1 MVQQTLTVQ
10 SPLNSYRISN
20 SLWLE
25 ELPEFPKQQDLKN
38 VALPYP
44 YGPEFI
50 YS

>member
-1 MVQQTLTVQ
+1 MVQQTLLSKV
-10 SPLNSYRISN
+10 
-20 SLWLE
+20 
-25 ELPEFPKQQDLKN
+25 LPEFPKQQDLKN